1 MPSSAEIARALSI
14 TWPCSSGVPC
24 EKFRRSTLAP
34 ETKSERKIAGSRE
47 AGPTVA
53 TIFVRF
59 CKIDSMRCLA
69 LCGLIGRLLRSIKR
83 T

>member
-1 MPSSAEIARALSI
+1 MPSSAEIARADAMTSA
-14 TWPCSSGVPC
+14 CSSGVPC
-24 EKFRRSTLAP
+24 EKFKRKTLAP
-34 ETKSERKIAGSRE
+34 ETKSERRIAGSRE

-59 CKIDSMRCLA
+59 CRMGSITRLPCASS
-69 LCGLIGRLLRSIKR
+69 GGRLLRSIKR